1 MTLKADKKKSNEQ
14 YADNKPGWKPDRGKK
29 RFLNRVIEEQEA
41 EQEIRKFGEQLEL
54 FPELNDNHP
63 KGPDR

>member
-29 RFLNRVIEEQEA
+29 RYLNRMIEQNEA
-41 EQEIRKFGEQLEL
+41 EQEIKHFTEQLEL
-54 FPELNDNHP
+54 FPDNENHP
-63 KGPDR
+63 RGTDR